1 MANLRLCFKVDKSVG
16 LAEDENGEKSEA
28 YICVKAN
35 VKTYELEKEKYKLL
49 QEGFRKITANQ
60 LGIEIDK
67 LTPIT
72 INEYLD
78 KTEEDEE

>member
-1 MANLRLCFKVDKSVG
+1 MPNLRLCFEIDKSVG

-28 YICVKAN
+28 YICVKAD

-60 LGIEIDK
+60 WGIEINK

-72 INEYLD
+72 LNEYLD
-78 KTEEDEE
+78 KTNEEDE